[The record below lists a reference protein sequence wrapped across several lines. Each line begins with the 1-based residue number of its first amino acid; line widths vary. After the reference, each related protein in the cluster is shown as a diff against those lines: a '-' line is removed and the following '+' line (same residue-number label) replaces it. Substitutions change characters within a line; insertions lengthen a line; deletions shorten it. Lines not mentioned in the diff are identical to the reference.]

1 MSPQAKHD
9 RAAGGTADPAARQ
22 PAAGPRAGAAR
33 PLVVAIT
40 AAALAQDGGGAV
52 TWPATRMAKIT
63 FKGNPVATVG
73 DLPKV
78 GSPAPDFQLTKIDL
92 GTLTK
97 DELIGKNVVLNIF
110 PSIDTG
116 VCATSVRTFN
126 QRAAGLKNTVVV
138 CVSKDLPFAMKR
150 FCGAEG
156 IDKVVPASWFRGP
169 DFGKAYGV
177 TMVDGP
183 LAGLFARAVV
193 VFDGTTRVVHAELVP
208 EIAQEPDYDRA
219 LAALK

>member
-1 MSPQAKHD
+1 
-9 RAAGGTADPAARQ
+9 
-22 PAAGPRAGAAR
+22 
-33 PLVVAIT
+33 
-40 AAALAQDGGGAV
+40 
-52 TWPATRMAKIT
+52 MAKIT
-63 FKGNPVATVG
+63 FKGNPVATTG

-78 GSPAPDFQLTKIDL
+78 GSQAPDFALTKIDL
-92 GTLTK
+92 SPLTK
-97 DELIGKNVVLNIF
+97 KDLAGKNVVLNIF

-126 QRAAGLKNTVVV
+126 SKAASMPNTVVV

-156 IDKVVPASWFRGP
+156 IDKVTPASWFRGA
-169 DFGKAYGV
+169 DFGKDYGV

-193 VFDGTTRVVHAELVP
+193 VLDAKGKVVHSQLVP
-208 EIAQEPDYDRA
+208 EIAQEPNYDQAIATVR
-219 LAALK
+219 